1 MRLLIAGGGTG
12 GDLYPALAVARAFR
26 AEEPS
31 GAVLLVGRKGGPE
44 ERLVPAAGFELET
57 VRVRGLDRD
66 APWKN
71 LALPV
76 LVPLALRAALRIVD
90 RFRPDVVL
98 GMGGYVMAPAVAAAR
113 IRRLPYVL
121 HEKDVRPGLATRYFA
136 ANAAAVCTTLPGT
149 ESRLRGVRV
158 VMTGVPLREGFQPR
172 TPDVPPRRLLVT
184 GGSQGARRLNQ
195 AVWSALDGLCQRFEE
210 VVHVAGQQGADGL
223 PQHARDRYR
232 GIAFTDDMAALM
244 ARADLIVGRAG
255 VGTIA
260 EAAAVGLPMVLVP
273 GTFGGGHQAENAAA
287 MVSAG
292 AAVTIPEHVLGQD
305 LLVYSGAIKKSPELD
320 AARAMGVKVLSRA
333 EMLAQMINDADS
345 IAVAG
350 TAGKTTVTHMVGHIL
365 VIAGYDPTVLVGD
378 GSSTRAGKTEWLVAE
393 TDESDGTL
401 TLHHPQ
407 RAIVTNI
414 ELDHPDHFRDVSA
427 VRDLFQWFIEAIP
440 ETGLAVLCADDEL
453 ARQLK
458 PRARKVTYGFRQGA
472 TYRCAPTRPCPVYRG
487 ADLLGHIDLRQP
499 GRHNIQNATGA
510 AAVALEIG
518 VPFGDVA
525 GALQTFPGA
534 HRRMEFLGTFQGA
547 AVYDDY
553 AHHPTKVRATI
564 EAARE
569 LRHRRLL
576 VVFQPH
582 RYSRLSA
589 LMHDF
594 ARSFEGADRVYV
606 LDVYS
611 AGEDNVSGV
620 QAADLAHQVPQAI
633 YVGDFTRAKEALKEI
648 VGPDDLVLLMGAGDI
663 KKLGD
668 ELAHKV

>member
-1 MRLLIAGGGTG
+1 MGAGGAGVS
-12 GDLYPALAVARAFR
+12 ALARVFLARGDDVTGCDIKESETTA
-26 AEEPS
+26 
-31 GAVLLVGRKGGPE
+31 
-44 ERLVPAAGFELET
+44 ELEE
-57 VRVRGLDRD
+57 
-66 APWKN
+66 A
-71 LALPV
+71 
-76 LVPLALRAALRIVD
+76 
-90 RFRPDVVL
+90 
-98 GMGGYVMAPAVAAAR
+98 
-113 IRRLPYVL
+113 
-121 HEKDVRPGLATRYFA
+121 
-136 ANAAAVCTTLPGT
+136 
-149 ESRLRGVRV
+149 GVR
-158 VMTGVPLREGFQPR
+158 M
-172 TPDVPPRRLLVT
+172 
-184 GGSQGARRLNQ
+184 S
-195 AVWSALDGLCQRFEE
+195 
-210 VVHVAGQQGADGL
+210 
-223 PQHARDRYR
+223 
-232 GIAFTDDMAALM
+232 
-244 ARADLIVGRAG
+244 VG
-255 VGTIA
+255 
-260 EAAAVGLPMVLVP
+260 
-273 GTFGGGHQAENAAA
+273 HD
-287 MVSAG
+287 
-292 AAVTIPEHVLGQD
+292 PEHVLGKD

-320 AARAMGVKVLSRA
+320 AARAMGVKVVSRA
-333 EMLAQMINDADS
+333 EMLARLISETNS

-350 TAGKTTVTHMVGHIL
+350 TAGKTTVTHMIGHIL
-365 VIAGYDPTVLVGD
+365 VMAGYDPTVLVGD
-378 GSSTRAGKTEWLVAE
+378 GSSARAGQAEWLVAE

-453 ARQLK
+453 ARELK
-458 PRARKVTYGFRQGA
+458 PKARKVTYGFRQGA
-472 TYRCAPTRPCPVYRG
+472 TYRCEPVRPFPIYRG

-510 AAVALEIG
+510 AAMALEIG

-582 RYSRLSA
+582 RYSRLNA

-611 AGEDNVSGV
+611 AGEHNISGV
-620 QAADLAHQVPQAI
+620 QATDLAHQVPQGI
-633 YVGDFTRAKEALKEI
+633 YVGDFTRAKEALQEI

-668 ELAHKV
+668 ELAHKI

>member
-1 MRLLIAGGGTG
+1 MGAGGAGVS
-12 GDLYPALAVARAFR
+12 ALARVFLSRGDDVTGCDIKESETTA
-26 AEEPS
+26 
-31 GAVLLVGRKGGPE
+31 
-44 ERLVPAAGFELET
+44 ELEE
-57 VRVRGLDRD
+57 
-66 APWKN
+66 A
-71 LALPV
+71 
-76 LVPLALRAALRIVD
+76 
-90 RFRPDVVL
+90 
-98 GMGGYVMAPAVAAAR
+98 
-113 IRRLPYVL
+113 
-121 HEKDVRPGLATRYFA
+121 
-136 ANAAAVCTTLPGT
+136 
-149 ESRLRGVRV
+149 GVR
-158 VMTGVPLREGFQPR
+158 M
-172 TPDVPPRRLLVT
+172 
-184 GGSQGARRLNQ
+184 S
-195 AVWSALDGLCQRFEE
+195 
-210 VVHVAGQQGADGL
+210 
-223 PQHARDRYR
+223 
-232 GIAFTDDMAALM
+232 
-244 ARADLIVGRAG
+244 VG
-255 VGTIA
+255 
-260 EAAAVGLPMVLVP
+260 
-273 GTFGGGHQAENAAA
+273 HD
-287 MVSAG
+287 
-292 AAVTIPEHVLGQD
+292 PEHVLGKD

-320 AARAMGVKVLSRA
+320 AARAMGVKVVSRA
-333 EMLAQMINDADS
+333 EMLARLISETNS

-350 TAGKTTVTHMVGHIL
+350 TAGKTTVTHMIGHIL
-365 VIAGYDPTVLVGD
+365 VMAGYDPTVLVGD
-378 GSSTRAGKTEWLVAE
+378 GSSARAGQAEWLVAE

-453 ARQLK
+453 ARELK

-472 TYRCAPTRPCPVYRG
+472 TYRCEPVRPFPIYRG

-510 AAVALEIG
+510 AAMALEIG

-620 QAADLAHQVPQAI
+620 QAADLAHQVPQGI
-633 YVGDFTRAKEALKEI
+633 YVGDFTRAKEALQEI